1 MIPIP
6 VNVPSWVLKGGAVF
20 LFLFAIFYS
29 GCYTQ
34 KQRDMS
40 KIQKINDKY
49 DRCVEIVDIF
59 QDNYDT
65 IEKGLNDQNKAIE
78 ELGRESERRISSLRK
93 AHQEAVT
100 DLERN
105 YNRTLSRREKEA
117 AELRKRLA
125 GLSVGEACTEA
136 WISLATE

>member
-1 MIPIP
+1 MD
-6 VNVPSWVLKGGAVF
+6 A
-20 LFLFAIFYS
+20 A
-29 GCYTQ
+29 
-34 KQRDMS
+34 
-40 KIQKINDKY
+40 KIQKIKANY
-49 DRCVEIVDIF
+49 ERCVEIVDIF

-65 IEKGLNDQNKAIE
+65 LEKGLNNQNKAIE

-105 YNRTLSRREKEA
+105 HNRTLKQRAKEA

-125 GLSVGEACTEA
+125 GLPLGEACHQA
-136 WISLATE
+136 WLEVAK